1 VRDGR
6 EGSLSL
12 SLAAGLFLILTGLVA
27 LSFGL
32 YALLRG
38 GRGQRGGIGP
48 LSERGI
54 HVVAGVRMTVIGI
67 LSLGA
72 GGYFLWMTL

>member
-1 VRDGR
+1 
-6 EGSLSL
+6 LT
-12 SLAAGLFLILTGLVA
+12 LTGLAA

-54 HVVAGVRMTVIGI
+54 HVVAGIRMTLIGL

-72 GGYFLWMTL
+72 GTYFLWTAL

>member
-1 VRDGR
+1 M
-6 EGSLSL
+6 SPL
-12 SLAAGLFLILTGLVA
+12 LAAGLFFTPIGLLA
-27 LSFGL
+27 LCFGI

-54 HVVAGVRMTVIGI
+54 PVVAGIRMTVIG
-67 LSLGA
+67 LTSLIIGLYMFWA
-72 GGYFLWMTL
+72 YFSR

>member
-1 VRDGR
+1 MTP
-6 EGSLSL
+6 L
-12 SLAAGLFLILTGLVA
+12 LAAGLLLTVTGLIA
-27 LSFGL
+27 LSFGF

-54 HVVAGVRMTVIGI
+54 HAVAGLRMIIGGVITLFFGI
-67 LSLGA
+67 VVPWS
-72 GGYFLWMTL
+72 YFSD

>member
-1 VRDGR
+1 MP
-6 EGSLSL
+6 LP
-12 SLAAGLFLILTGLVA
+12 LAAALFLALTGLVA

-32 YALLRG
+32 HALLRG

-48 LSERGI
+48 FSERGV
-54 HVVAGVRMTVIGI
+54 HVVAGIRMTVIGI

-72 GGYFLWMTL
+72 SLYMLWLYLS